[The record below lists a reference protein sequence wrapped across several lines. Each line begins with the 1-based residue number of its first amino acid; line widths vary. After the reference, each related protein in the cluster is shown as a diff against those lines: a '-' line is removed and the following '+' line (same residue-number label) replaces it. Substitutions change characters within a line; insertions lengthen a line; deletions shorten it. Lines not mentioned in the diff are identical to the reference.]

1 MEEKDTRPARRVG
14 TLTMGVTLVAAGA
27 VMLAALFFPQLDL
40 KWTLRLAP
48 LALIGIG
55 AETLF
60 AARSGAHVKY
70 DWASMLICFLV
81 VCAALCMF
89 AVAWLTLNYPNT
101 VGIYFR

>member
-1 MEEKDTRPARRVG
+1 MEDKDTRPCRRVG

-60 AARSGAHVKY
+60 AARSGAHIKY
-70 DWASMLICFLV
+70 DWVSMIICFFV

-89 AVAWLTLNYPNT
+89 AAAWAMLNYP
-101 VGIYFR
+101 GAIDLHF